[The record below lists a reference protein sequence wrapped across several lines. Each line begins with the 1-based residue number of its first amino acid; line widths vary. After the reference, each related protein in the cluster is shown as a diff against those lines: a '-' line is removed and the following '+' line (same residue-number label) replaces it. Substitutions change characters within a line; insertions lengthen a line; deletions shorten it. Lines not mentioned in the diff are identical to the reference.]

1 MQLKLYQKHNKSKI
15 KQIMIIFQKIG
26 SETFITIFSNI
37 SQLANLLQ
45 NSTPTITIQN
55 QNQRLQTLNPYNRNG
70 INMNMNY
77 DDPTKIKIF
86 SI

>member
-1 MQLKLYQKHNKSKI
+1 
-15 KQIMIIFQKIG
+15 MIIFQKIG
-26 SETFITIFSNI
+26 SEAFITIFSNI

-55 QNQRLQTLNPYNRNG
+55 QNQRLQTLYPYNRNG